1 MADPPAVQR
10 APDRPGPEPDRAA
23 RPRRASGWLPPVALL
38 LTTAVAG
45 WFIVAELPDRFA
57 PNPPAPPAATQSAGA
72 PTPTALR
79 TQQGARPIDYPTFAE
94 AAGLALTGA
103 AVHSAPTVR
112 LADGAQRSGA
122 MWSAVPLNPKKS
134 FSTAFQYVSAGRSG
148 ALSFVLQA
156 EGPTSRLPLDR
167 LRPRLTVDLAPVA
180 KSPTGRVTVTAVR
193 TGPPVTQG
201 RAATAVDLGSGPVTV
216 WIDYSARSQ
225 TVRVFV
231 STGAAKPAK
240 PVLTAEVD
248 LARTVGAGLA
258 YPGFAA
264 FTADAVGT
272 HDVLAWFL
280 SGPA

>member
-1 MADPPAVQR
+1 M
-10 APDRPGPEPDRAA
+10 
-23 RPRRASGWLPPVALL
+23 SSWLPPVALL
-38 LTTAVAG
+38 MTTAVAG
-45 WFIVAELPDRFA
+45 WFIVVELPDRLA
-57 PNPPAPPAATQSAGA
+57 PHPPAPPAATQIAGS

-79 TQQGARPIDYPTFAE
+79 TVQGTHPIDYPTFAE
-94 AAGLALTGA
+94 ATGLTLTGA

-122 MWSAVPLNPKKS
+122 MWSAAPLSPKKS
-134 FSTAFQYVSAGRSG
+134 FSTAFQFVSAGRSG

-156 EGPTSRLPLDR
+156 EGPTSGLPLDQ
-167 LRPRLTVDLAPVA
+167 LRPRLNVDLVPAA
-180 KSPTGRVTVTAVR
+180 KSPTGTVTVTTVR
-193 TGPPVTQG
+193 NGPPVTQG
-201 RAATAVDLGSGPVTV
+201 RAATDVDLGGGPVTV

-225 TVRVFV
+225 TVRLFV
-231 STGAAKPAK
+231 SPGAAKPSK

-264 FTADAVGT
+264 FTADAAGT